1 MRGRDSAS
9 SRSRPGSSG
18 SPPLRIAVVLL
29 AAVAFAWAFFASAR
43 RDREYRFALAENAR
57 LRSTTADLHQR
68 LDGISKRMSDFEART
83 RRLAIVA
90 GLTDSARQGVGGP
103 GLAPETAADFGN
115 QSSLLDTRLSLLEK
129 QFSRRSAQIAST
141 PTVWPVRGAVSSGYG
156 LRSDPFTGGSSS
168 HEGIDI
174 STSRG
179 EPVLATADGTVLLSG
194 WAGEYGSAIEIVH
207 NDRYVT
213 ALRPPPGDARR
224 ARGRSSAGAIG
235 WASSARPGARPRR
248 ISTTRSASTAGR
260 STRSSTSSKA
270 GNRSPGLFLRVPS
283 RLDPGSSR
291 PYRNPGIRNKLPPLR
306 C

>member
-1 MRGRDSAS
+1 
-9 SRSRPGSSG
+9 
-18 SPPLRIAVVLL
+18 
-29 AAVAFAWAFFASAR
+29 
-43 RDREYRFALAENAR
+43 
-57 LRSTTADLHQR
+57 
-68 LDGISKRMSDFEART
+68 MSDFEART

-194 WAGEYGSAIEIVH
+194 WAGEYGRAIEIVH

-213 ALRPPPGDARR
+213 LYGHLQETLVEQGQVIRRGDRVGLVGSTGPLDRAASPLRGPRRRPAGQPAGVHTRRPVNLTRTLPSSPLPP
-224 ARGRSSAGAIG
+224 
-235 WASSARPGARPRR
+235 RPRV
-248 ISTTRSASTAGR
+248 I
-260 STRSSTSSKA
+260 
-270 GNRSPGLFLRVPS
+270 
-283 RLDPGSSR
+283 
-291 PYRNPGIRNKLPPLR
+291 PPLSKPGNPK
-306 C
+306 